1 MIIELDTNTSLE
13 EIKKQKSIFAYHSTG
28 LHVFEPRE
36 NLHCGSLV
44 QAVFRADYKI
54 NDEQLFDHAYIYKLH
69 ISLEGLLDDV
79 ILDDGYESNPNFED
93 VLKSKCN
100 VALYKNVA
108 EGYKKDKNLSLLVL
122 NKRNIISYQN
132 SSVWSGEE
140 IETFLYGLC

>member
-1 MIIELDTNTSLE
+1 
-13 EIKKQKSIFAYHSTG
+13 
-28 LHVFEPRE
+28 
-36 NLHCGSLV
+36 
-44 QAVFRADYKI
+44 
-54 NDEQLFDHAYIYKLH
+54 
-69 ISLEGLLDDV
+69 LDDV

-108 EGYKKDKNLSLLVL
+108 EGYTKDKNLSLLVL